1 MDLTDRGVG
10 KTLLIIGVHVEE
22 LRFGERVAEG
32 ARELGIN
39 VLRIEHGLS
48 NDRFLYGNLFYHDT
62 FLRELYLQ
70 THMQI
75 RGNYSLA
82 IDLHTGFNQAGC
94 CADVF
99 CKETCVLDRL
109 YCVLQNRLIRG
120 SLLSEKV
127 RLLKIVKDMA
137 ARPKVADL
145 SYLRCKTFIPK
156 IVWEGRHYHYVG
168 LEIYLP
174 RPGEGSREDWLFARR
189 LVNCIHECGRKLK
202 EVDMELGRNNC
213 LLKRKEEQKQ

>member
-1 MDLTDRGVG
+1 MDLTDQGVG

-22 LRFGERVAEG
+22 LCFGERVAEG
-32 ARELGIN
+32 AKESGID

-48 NDRFLYGNLFYHDT
+48 NDRFLYANLFYYDT

-75 RGNYSLA
+75 QGNYNLA

-99 CKETCVLDRL
+99 CKETRVLDCL
-109 YCVLQNRLIRG
+109 HSVLQNRLIH
-120 SLLSEKV
+120 SSPLSKKV
-127 RLLKIVKDMA
+127 RLMKIVKNMA
-137 ARPKVADL
+137 VRPKVAD
-145 SYLRCKTFIPK
+145 SGYLPCKTFIPK
-156 IVWEGRHYHYVG
+156 TVWEGRHYHYVG

-174 RPGEGSREDWLFARR
+174 RPGQGSREDCLFARQ
-189 LVNCIHECGRKLK
+189 LVKCIHECGRKLK
-202 EVDMELGRNNC
+202 E
-213 LLKRKEEQKQ
+213 

>member
-1 MDLTDRGVG
+1 MG

-22 LRFGERVAEG
+22 LRFGEKVAEG
-32 ARELGIN
+32 ARELGID

-48 NDRFLYGNLFYHDT
+48 NDRFLYGNLFYYDT

-75 RGNYSLA
+75 QGNYSLA
-82 IDLHTGFNQAGC
+82 IDLHAGVNQAGY

-99 CKETCVLDRL
+99 CKETSVLDCL
-109 YCVLQNRLIRG
+109 NSVLQNRLF
-120 SLLSEKV
+120 LLSEKV

-137 ARPKVADL
+137 ARPKLADL
-145 SYLRCKTFIPK
+145 GYLSCKTFIPEA
-156 IVWEGRHYHYVG
+156 VWEGRHYHYVG

-174 RPGEGSREDWLFARR
+174 RPGQGSREDWLFARR
-189 LVNCIHECGRKLK
+189 LVKCIHECGRKLK
-202 EVDMELGRNNC
+202 
-213 LLKRKEEQKQ
+213 K

>member
-1 MDLTDRGVG
+1 ME

-22 LRFGERVAEG
+22 LQFGERVAEG
-32 ARELGIN
+32 AKELGID
-39 VLRIEHGLS
+39 VLRIKQGLS
-48 NDRFLYGNLFYHDT
+48 NDRFLYANLFYYDT

-75 RGNYSLA
+75 QGKYSLA

-99 CKETCVLDRL
+99 CKDTCVLNCL
-109 YCVLQNRLIRG
+109 HSVLQNKLIRG

-127 RLLKIVKDMA
+127 RLLKIVKDMV
-137 ARPKVADL
+137 ARPKDVDL
-145 SYLRCKTFIPK
+145 SYLRCKTFIPET
-156 IVWEGRHYHYVG
+156 VWEGPHYHYVG

-174 RPGEGSREDWLFARR
+174 MPGQGSREDWLFARH
-189 LVNCIHECGRKLK
+189 LVKCIHECGKKLS
-202 EVDMELGRNNC
+202 ESL
-213 LLKRKEEQKQ
+213 

>member
-1 MDLTDRGVG
+1 MR

-22 LRFGERVAEG
+22 LRLGERVAEG
-32 ARELGIN
+32 AKELGID

-48 NDRFLYGNLFYHDT
+48 NDRFLYGNLFYYDT

-75 RGNYSLA
+75 QGNFSLA
-82 IDLHTGFNQAGC
+82 IDLHAGVNQAGC

-99 CKETCVLDRL
+99 CKETSVLDCL
-109 YCVLQNRLIRG
+109 NSVLQNGLIG
-120 SLLSEKV
+120 DSLLSEKV

-137 ARPKVADL
+137 VRPKLADL
-145 SYLRCKTFIPK
+145 SYLLCKTFIPET
-156 IVWEGRHYHYVG
+156 VWEGRYYHYVG

-174 RPGEGSREDWLFARR
+174 RPGEGNREDWLFARQ
-189 LVNCIHECGRKLK
+189 LVKCIHECGKKFK
-202 EVDMELGRNNC
+202 E
-213 LLKRKEEQKQ
+213 

>member
-1 MDLTDRGVG
+1 MNGFITDQDVG

-22 LRFGERVAEG
+22 LRFGEKVAEG
-32 ARELGIN
+32 AKELGID

-48 NDRFLYGNLFYHDT
+48 NDRFLYANLFYYDT

-75 RGNYSLA
+75 QGKYSLA

-99 CKETCVLDRL
+99 CKETCVLNCL
-109 YCVLQNRLIRG
+109 HSVLQNKLIRG
-120 SLLSEKV
+120 NLLSKKV
-127 RLLKIVKDMA
+127 RLMKIVKDMA
-137 ARPKVADL
+137 VHPKLADPA
-145 SYLRCKTFIPK
+145 YLPCKTFIPET
-156 IVWEGRHYHYVG
+156 VWEGRHYHYVG

-174 RPGEGSREDWLFARR
+174 SPGRGSREDCLFARQ
-189 LVNCIHECGRKLK
+189 LVKCIHECGKKLRN
-202 EVDMELGRNNC
+202 VD
-213 LLKRKEEQKQ
+213 

>member
-1 MDLTDRGVG
+1 MDLTDQGVG

-22 LRFGERVAEG
+22 LCFGEKVAEG
-32 ARELGIN
+32 AKELGID

-48 NDRFLYGNLFYHDT
+48 NDRFLYANLFYYDT

-75 RGNYSLA
+75 QGKYSLA

-99 CKETCVLDRL
+99 CKETCVLNCL
-109 YCVLQNRLIRG
+109 HSVLQNKLIRG
-120 SLLSEKV
+120 NLLSKKV
-127 RLLKIVKDMA
+127 RLMKIVKDMA
-137 ARPKVADL
+137 VRPKLADQG
-145 SYLRCKTFIPK
+145 YLPCKTFIPET
-156 IVWEGRHYHYVG
+156 VWEGRHYHYVG

-174 RPGEGSREDWLFARR
+174 RPGQGSREDCLFARQ
-189 LVNCIHECGRKLK
+189 LVKCIHECGRKLK
-202 EVDMELGRNNC
+202 NMD
-213 LLKRKEEQKQ
+213 

>member
-1 MDLTDRGVG
+1 MG

-32 ARELGIN
+32 AKELGID

-48 NDRFLYGNLFYHDT
+48 NDRFLYSNLFYYDT

-82 IDLHTGFNQAGC
+82 IDLHAGFNQVGY

-99 CKETCVLDRL
+99 CKETSVLDCL
-109 YCVLQNRLIRG
+109 NSVSQNRLIRG
-120 SLLSEKV
+120 SLLSKKV
-127 RLLKIVKDMA
+127 RLMKIVKDMA
-137 ARPKVADL
+137 VRPKVADL
-145 SYLRCKTFIPK
+145 SYLLCKTFIPET
-156 IVWEGRHYHYVG
+156 VWEGRHYHYVG

-174 RPGEGSREDWLFARR
+174 RPGQGSREDWLFFSAPLSVIPIWT
-189 LVNCIHECGRKLK
+189 LVILKPILRDCQGWKLC
-202 EVDMELGRNNC
+202 V
-213 LLKRKEEQKQ
+213 